1 MRNKEARAV
10 WVGIVVFYVI
20 AVSTAIILD
29 ISFNWGLIAGVKI
42 LAIIHI
48 LLVSGIVVS
57 LVTKRKQ
64 E

>member
-1 MRNKEARAV
+1 MRNKQARAV

-20 AVSTAIILD
+20 AVFTAIALD
-29 ISFNWGLIAGVKI
+29 ISLNWGLIAGLKI
-42 LAIIHI
+42 LAVIHI
-48 LLVSGIVVS
+48 LLVSGIAVS

>member
-20 AVSTAIILD
+20 AVFTAIVLD
-29 ISFNWGLIAGVKI
+29 ISLNWGLIAGLKI
-42 LAIIHI
+42 LAVIHI
-48 LLVSGIVVS
+48 LLVFAIVAS
-57 LVTKRKQ
+57 LAMKRKQ